1 MLSGERLY
9 SQICEVNPPFSVW
22 LYMPPVAAARVLGI
36 APEILVQTWT
46 YLAALVGL
54 SFSGVIVRRAGFSET
69 ASLLVLGPAFY
80 AMLVISPGN
89 IFGQREHIGVALFM
103 PLLALHAWRAQKE
116 ARAQP
121 GFWIAALA
129 GLSGSVLVLIKPYY
143 AVMVLAPALLVA
155 VRGRN
160 LRPVFALEH
169 WVIGGVCVAYLEA
182 VTLIHPEFLRD
193 VYPQLMDVYA
203 QIRIFLPIV
212 AQYGVTCCCLPVL
225 IWWLWPANRFPEL
238 AAVALAASI
247 AGLFPLFY
255 QAKGWAYHAYPMI
268 FYAIAAILCLLA
280 LPRPERQPAGF
291 LARMGVS
298 PRALVLVGVVAAFLP
313 YSIVDR
319 VDYALVTAIRAATDR
334 PTVALISSYLSSGHP
349 LNRMID
355 GQFVSKRACDWL
367 GAFSGFLSRRAE
379 FSGEAATATHYKTI
393 MVRYA
398 EGKREEFERLRPDVI
413 IFQKYDNPWTRQLT
427 EHFGFDSI
435 LAHYRVLV
443 ENDDL
448 RIYLRDDYVRPNSHA
463 DELVTSATSPA
474 AASD

>member
-1 MLSGERLY
+1 
-9 SQICEVNPPFSVW
+9 
-22 LYMPPVAAARVLGI
+22 
-36 APEILVQTWT
+36 
-46 YLAALVGL
+46 
-54 SFSGVIVRRAGFSET
+54 
-69 ASLLVLGPAFY
+69 
-80 AMLVISPGN
+80 MLVIFPGN
-89 IFGQREHIGVALFM
+89 IFSEREHIGVALFM

-169 WVIGGVCVAYLEA
+169 WVIGGVCIAYLEA

-212 AQYGVTCCCLPVL
+212 VQYGIICCFLPVL
-225 IWWLWPANRFPEL
+225 VWWLWPSNRFPEL
-238 AAVALAASI
+238 AAVALAAAI

-255 QAKGWAYHAYPMI
+255 QAKGWGYHGYPMI
-268 FYAIAAILCLLA
+268 FYAVAAILCLLA
-280 LPRPERQPAGF
+280 LPRAERQSAGLLSRIGF
-291 LARMGVS
+291 S
-298 PRALVLVGVVAAFLP
+298 PRALVLVGVVPAFLP
-313 YSIVDR
+313 YSIVHRIDP
-319 VDYALVTAIRAATDR
+319 ALVMAIRAATDR
-334 PTVALISSYLSSGHP
+334 PTVALISSSMSSGHP

-355 GQFVSKRACDWL
+355 GRFVSTHVSDWL
-367 GAFSGFLSRRAE
+367 GAFSLTLSKRAE
-379 FSGEAATATHYKTI
+379 LSGDAAAATHYKTI

-398 EGKREEFERLRPDVI
+398 EGKREEFERLWPDVI
-413 IFQKYDNPWTRQLT
+413 LFQKHDNPRTRQLV

-435 LAHYRVLV
+435 LAHYRVLA
-443 ENDDL
+443 ENDGL
-448 RIYLRDDYVRPNSHA
+448 RIYLRDDYVRPKSHA
-463 DELVTSATSPA
+463 DELVMSATSPA